1 MPDGRD
7 QCQPLGEKR
16 QVRQPG
22 ICRVLG
28 DERGIDTPIED
39 SGDQCIATFDDL
51 DSRIPCSILFT
62 IQGDETS
69 LAFRS

>member
-51 DSRIPCSILFT
+51 Y
-62 IQGDETS
+62 
-69 LAFRS
+69 